1 MIRHIAMF
9 TWSDEATT
17 SQIGHFAAGLSSMPN
32 QIGTIRRYEHG
43 DDLDL
48 SPGTADYV
56 LVADFD
62 SVEGYR
68 QYADHPIHLEF
79 IEASV
84 KPIVASISR
93 VQMHIAT

>member
-1 MIRHIAMF
+1 MIRHVAMF

-17 SQIGHFAAGLSSMPN
+17 DQIASFAAGLSSMPD
-32 QIGTIRRYEHG
+32 QIEAIRRYEHG

-48 SPGTADYV
+48 GSGTADYV

-68 QYADHPIHLEF
+68 EYADHPAHLEF
-79 IEASV
+79 IKAKV
-84 KPIVASISR
+84 KPIVASIGR
-93 VQMHIAT
+93 VQMHVTT